1 MKKIIAI
8 ILTITIIFSY
18 GFTTYA
24 VADSADKPLL
34 SSLSYEEC
42 LQFLEDN
49 NIEIPLQLS
58 HLDIKQVIEK
68 LEMNPDYASG
78 INWTISA
85 DFHDAVSKAI
95 QEYYGTT
102 FAMPISTFELNYTLQ
117 NSTVYAWDRDTMGY
131 YNCYSYALGITTAHY
146 NPGDIYGESTI
157 TNYDPK
163 EPLYDVNDITT
174 QELIPLVIADL
185 QSSLMEKIVGT
196 KYNCIKTQT
205 NIRPTSL
212 GNWDNIIAMR
222 TDDENGVDYH
232 FAKLS
237 GTNWLHKPKRTAILK
252 FNNPPEP
259 NVVWTNERYNG
270 VSYISGDINYGSE
283 IVYFLYKTD
292 HIYNNTYTW
301 TGEHYHAGD
310 LHWYERVYTCA
321 CGDIGEPVW
330 EAIPCSGPPCSLVT
344 SIEETPVTE

>member
-8 ILTITIIFSY
+8 ILTVTIIFSY

-24 VADSADKPLL
+24 VADSASKPLL
-34 SSLSYEEC
+34 SSLSYKEC

-49 NIEIPLQLS
+49 NIEISPQLS

-68 LEMNPDYASG
+68 LETNPDYASG
-78 INWTISA
+78 ISWTISA

-102 FAMPISTFELNYTLQ
+102 FAMPISTFGLNYTLEH
-117 NSTVYAWDRDTMGY
+117 STLYEWNKNIQK
-131 YNCYSYALGITTAHY
+131 YNCYAYALGITSEKY
-146 NPGDIYGESTI
+146 NPGDFYGKSTD
-157 TNYDPK
+157 TNFDPK
-163 EPLYDVNDITT
+163 EPYYNVNYITLA
-174 QELIPLVIADL
+174 ELIPLVVADL
-185 QSSLMEKIVGT
+185 QSNEMEIVTGN
-196 KYNCIKTQT
+196 KYACIKTQI

-212 GNWDNIIAMR
+212 GNWNNIIALR
-222 TDDENGVDYH
+222 TDEDGQRDFH
-232 FAKLS
+232 FAKLFGS
-237 GTNWLHKPKRTAILK
+237 DWLHKPGTFAIMK
-252 FNNPPEP
+252 FNNPPSLDED
-259 NVVWTNERYNG
+259 WTNEGYNG
-270 VSYISGDINYGSE
+270 INYIDDTITYESK